1 MSGLEINPTS
11 RCVDDGW
18 GGMDDFWTIIGV
30 VWLLAFL
37 LAAIRVVRT
46 NHDVWAGF
54 GVTCLGLWIFAA
66 GWAIKWLWW

>member
-1 MSGLEINPTS
+1 
-11 RCVDDGW
+11 
-18 GGMDDFWTIIGV
+18 MDDFWTIIGV

-37 LAAIRVVRT
+37 LATIRVVRT

-54 GVTCLGLWIFAA
+54 GVTCLGLWTFAA